1 MDVSARKEL
10 MLVSSLALLI
20 KPCAFLKVGFVLV
33 NHVFVPLSPPSPT
46 LPPRTLL
53 FTVSPVSP
61 EKAK

>member
-10 MLVSSLALLI
+10 MLAPSIAPLI
-20 KPCAFLKVGFVLV
+20 KSCAFLKVDVVLV
-33 NHVFVPLSPPSPT
+33 NHAFVPLPPPSPT

-53 FTVSPVSP
+53 FTVSP